1 MSYNPH
7 DNFKLV
13 GKNLYIGDFLTSINY
28 NLLVNYNITHIL
40 VCAKELCCRYPETFT
55 YKHLTI
61 TDLPETEIRDY
72 FDEAHDFISKGTRNG
87 RVLVHCA
94 EAKSRSVSIVLSYFM
109 KVNQLDYRKAHKII
123 KKYHPTAE
131 PNKGFK
137 KQLILYE
144 REVCPRNS
152 NCINSIF

>member
-1 MSYNPH
+1 MSYIIH

-13 GKNLYIGDFLTSINY
+13 GKNLYIGDFLSSINY
-28 NLLVNYNITHIL
+28 NLLTNYNITHIL
-40 VCAKELCCRYPETFT
+40 VCAQELSCRYPESFT
-55 YKHLTI
+55 YLHLKI
-61 TDLPETEIRDY
+61 TDLPGTDIRNY
-72 FDEAHDFISKGTRNG
+72 FDEAHDFILKGTRKG

-109 KVNQLDYRKAHKII
+109 KVNRLNFKKAFGVI
-123 KKYHPTAE
+123 KKYHPTAD

-144 REVCPRNS
+144 KEVSPNES